1 MYGQSAIL
9 VGIDIKRQEMQ
20 SQYPQH
26 PFFQF
31 RLTPF
36 LVVRFYLLFA
46 LFFHSL
52 IMKFLAGLALAS
64 LAFAAPAVQKQRA
77 PTPLDVKLEL
87 QGNSKVKAII
97 TNHGKNNLKV
107 LKSGTFLDNSA
118 VEKAQVF
125 SGGRS

>member
-1 MYGQSAIL
+1 
-9 VGIDIKRQEMQ
+9 
-20 SQYPQH
+20 
-26 PFFQF
+26 
-31 RLTPF
+31 
-36 LVVRFYLLFA
+36 
-46 LFFHSL
+46 
-52 IMKFLAGLALAS
+52 MKFFAGLALAS
-64 LAFAAPAVQKQRA
+64 LALAAPAVQKQRA

-125 SGGRS
+125 SGGRSYKCCHRQCEALANVAV